1 MPIRKDDS
9 YVSRPPGSHDS
20 AYTIYLPQGKTLI
33 QPEDYLTVW
42 FAAKNFQ
49 LHWEHEVL
57 KRKMSRMDW
66 YDALSVM
73 LANVAVK
80 DPETLQAVEIEDV
93 DDIFPSPRWV
103 SEFLRADPATG
114 GPKHLSRMPQRVQVL
129 YIALC
134 HYHLSQLRAF
144 P

>member
-9 YVSRPPGSHDS
+9 YVFRPTGNHDS

-49 LHWEHEVL
+49 LHWEQEVL
-57 KRKMSRMDW
+57 KRKMSRVDW
-66 YDALSVM
+66 SDALSVM
-73 LANVAVK
+73 LANASVIDA
-80 DPETLQAVEIEDV
+80 ETLQPVEIEDV
-93 DDIFPSPRWV
+93 DEVFTSPRWV

-114 GPKHLSRMPQRVQVL
+114 DPKHISRILKRLQML
-129 YIALC
+129 YIALAQ
-134 HYHLSQLRAF
+134 YHLTQLKAA